1 MFSIKNKALVKNK
14 KPHLIVVITKPAIK
28 YDLFL
33 SPLIENKK
41 KYCFYQMIKYS
52 NWSNQ
57 NRDLLLDKDNSIHI
71 WENFYQNA
79 PLEIKNSI
87 Q

>member
-1 MFSIKNKALVKNK
+1 
-14 KPHLIVVITKPAIK
+14 
-28 YDLFL
+28 
-33 SPLIENKK
+33 
-41 KYCFYQMIKYS
+41 MIKYS

-57 NRDLLLDKDNSIHI
+57 NRDLLLDKENSKHI